1 MSHTGHLN
9 QKQKAMQKPTHVHG
23 VRWCLSLTSMPS
35 WTASI
40 ATWAS
45 GSGSPSASFSA
56 FAALAFPIFPRHTRA
71 TSRRRVFTHI
81 RAMFSHTALLQ
92 GEGEKRR
99 ARKGQRVAHCTGILL
114 FITIKWLKV
123 EGGSEC
129 TFPGGRVKRGDGFNA
144 MNKNVTSCTTT
155 CKELLLV
162 ISQFYCNL
170 CFHTVNC
177 LLATFLSEF
186 MFD

>member
-1 MSHTGHLN
+1 MSHTGPLY
-9 QKQKAMQKPTHVHG
+9 QKQTAMQKPTYVHG
-23 VRWCLSLTSMPS
+23 VWCCPCLTSMPR

-45 GSGSPSASFSA
+45 GSGSASASFSA

-99 ARKGQRVAHCTGILL
+99 ARKGQHVAHCTGILL
-114 FITIKWLKV
+114 FNTTKWLKV
-123 EGGSEC
+123 EVSALFLEGGLKE
-129 TFPGGRVKRGDGFNA
+129 VMALNV
-144 MNKNVTSCTTT
+144 NKNVTTT
-155 CKELLLV
+155 CKQLLLV
-162 ISQFYCNL
+162 IFQFYCNL
-170 CFHTVNC
+170 IYTVKC
-177 LLATFLSEF
+177 LLPTFLSEI